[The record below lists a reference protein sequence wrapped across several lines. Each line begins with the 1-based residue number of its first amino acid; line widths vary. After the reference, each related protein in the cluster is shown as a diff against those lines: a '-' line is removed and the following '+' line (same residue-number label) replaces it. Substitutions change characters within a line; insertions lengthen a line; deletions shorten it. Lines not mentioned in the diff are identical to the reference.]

1 MRDGELNMLAF
12 FAVRGILP
20 EQIINGDAL
29 TQRFYY
35 HAMEMYYKDRND
47 IIELFIKMLGGRINE

>member
-12 FAVRGILP
+12 FAVRGIDP
-20 EQIINGDAL
+20 NIIVNSEPL

-35 HAMEMYYKDRND
+35 HAMEMYYK
-47 IIELFIKMLGGRINE
+47 EKEEMIKLTGGRF